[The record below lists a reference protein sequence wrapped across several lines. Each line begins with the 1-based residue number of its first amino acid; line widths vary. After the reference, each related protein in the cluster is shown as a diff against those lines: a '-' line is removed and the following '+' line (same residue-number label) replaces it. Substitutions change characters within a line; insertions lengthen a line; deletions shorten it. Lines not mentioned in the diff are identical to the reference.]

1 MGRQRK
7 RGREKRKYEV
17 KVKERRKGWGQAKRY
32 EKREWEMKGKDKR
45 KEGIEKLW
53 GKRMGSEG
61 SRERKKERVGRPRRK
76 LERGKQVEVNERRGN
91 RE

>member
-1 MGRQRK
+1 M
-7 RGREKRKYEV
+7 
-17 KVKERRKGWGQAKRY
+17 KVKERRKRGEAKRY
-32 EKREWEMKGKDKR
+32 EKREWEMKGKDRR

-53 GKRMGSEG
+53 EKRMGSEG
-61 SRERKKERVGRPRRK
+61 SRESKKERVGRPRRK